1 MIRHRVL
8 WKAVKGAAIVVG
20 ICCALA
26 VAAAAWYVIE
36 FYPRTAEAF
45 EINTRDQPTRI
56 LLATQGSEF
65 KDGLVMAICD
75 SLRTQPVYIKV
86 VDVGGLD
93 DIDTAAWDKVLVINT
108 AMMNIMSGP
117 ARRLVARGEG
127 LDNVLLFVTS
137 GGADFKPADLAVDA
151 LSGASRL
158 VDTERLANLVLDWT
172 AGDVEGGWTARDQ
185 VLALEY
191 FLQVD
196 VGAACDA
203 IRSERSRYQV
213 LYSDLE
219 RRLNR
224 VGYDFLRRGL
234 LADARHAFR
243 LNRDLFPE
251 SWNVYD
257 SYADALLASGDREG
271 AIANYRKSLELNPG
285 REAGKR
291 RLAEL
296 EAGAGAAL

>member
-1 MIRHRVL
+1 MNRHKVF
-8 WKAVKGAAIVVG
+8 WNAVKGAAIVVG
-20 ICCALA
+20 CCCALA
-26 VAAAAWYVIE
+26 VAAALWYVIE
-36 FYPRTAEAF
+36 FYPRTAESF

-56 LLATQGSEF
+56 LVATQGSEF
-65 KDGLVMAICD
+65 KDGLVTAICD
-75 SLRTQPVYIKV
+75 RLRMQPVYIKV
-86 VDVGGLD
+86 IDVGGLD
-93 DIDTAAWDKVLVINT
+93 DIDTTAWDKVLVVNT

-137 GGADFKPADLAVDA
+137 GGADFKPADLEVDA
-151 LSGASRL
+151 LSGASRM
-158 VDTERLANLVLDWT
+158 VDTERLADLVLDWT
-172 AGDVEGGWTARDQ
+172 AGDAEGGWTAGDQ

-213 LYSDLE
+213 LYSNLE

-224 VGYDFLRRGL
+224 VGYDFMRRGL
-234 LADARHAFR
+234 LADARRAFR

-285 REAGKR
+285 SEAGKR

-296 EAGAGAAL
+296 KAGVGAAL

>member
-1 MIRHRVL
+1 MNKLRVL
-8 WKAVKGAAIVVG
+8 RKVAKVAVIVVG
-20 ICCALA
+20 CCFALA
-26 VAAAAWYVIE
+26 VAFSLWYLIE
-36 FYPRTAEAF
+36 FYPRTAESF
-45 EINTRDQPTRI
+45 EINSPDQPTRV
-56 LLATQGSEF
+56 LVATQGSEF
-65 KDGLVMAICD
+65 KDGLVAAICD
-75 SLRTQPVYIKV
+75 RLRERPVYIKV
-86 VDVGGLD
+86 IDVGGLD
-93 DIDTAAWDKVLVINT
+93 EVDAVAWDKVLVINT

>member
-1 MIRHRVL
+1 MNRHRVL
-8 WKAVKGAAIVVG
+8 RTVVKWVAIVAG
-20 ICCALA
+20 CCCALA
-26 VAAAAWYVIE
+26 VAAALWYVIK
-36 FYPRTAEAF
+36 FYPRTAESF
-45 EINTRDQPTRI
+45 EINAPDQPTRI
-56 LLATQGSEF
+56 LVATQGSEF
-65 KDGLVMAICD
+65 KDGLVAAICD
-75 SLRTQPVYIKV
+75 RLRERPVYIKV
-86 VDVGGLD
+86 IDVGGLD
-93 DIDTAAWDKVLVINT
+93 EIDAVAWDKVLVINT

-117 ARRLVARGEG
+117 ARRLVARGER

-151 LSGASRL
+151 LSGASRK
-158 VDTERLANLVLDWT
+158 VDIEGLADLVLDWT
-172 AGDVEGGWTARDQ
+172 AGDADGGWTAGDQ

-196 VGAACDA
+196 VGAACAA
-203 IRSERSRYQV
+203 IQSERSRYQV
-213 LYSDLE
+213 LYPYLE

-257 SYADALLASGDREG
+257 SYADALLASGDQKG
-271 AIANYRKSLELNPG
+271 AIANYRKSVELNPG
-285 REAGKR
+285 REAGRR

-296 EAGAGAAL
+296 EATNGGTF